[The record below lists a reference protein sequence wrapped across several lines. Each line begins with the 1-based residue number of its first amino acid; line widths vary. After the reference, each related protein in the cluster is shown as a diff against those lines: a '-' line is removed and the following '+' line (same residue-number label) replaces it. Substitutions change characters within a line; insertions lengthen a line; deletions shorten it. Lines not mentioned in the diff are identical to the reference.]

1 MATATRPTNR
11 AGSAVSLDRHRNGG
25 GPSASPRSDLPSE
38 RRPGLRGPAP
48 IPVELAAALLVP
60 AAAVSF
66 TRVFDRPGAVV
77 PIVGAALLST
87 ALAALLRRLRVPLVA
102 SAAISALVLV
112 FLVVNRF
119 APGTGRL
126 GVIPTGATRDALRAL
141 VDELVRD
148 FQELRTPVPAL
159 DPFMAAA
166 MIGAWLMAFLTDW
179 GALRLRL
186 AFEPVLP
193 AGLLFVFAAVLGAGT
208 NPVPVTVLFG
218 LAIGLWGVVQRAA
231 NLADGNNWLADDRRR
246 GSLGVAGWAG
256 LFALVAVSLGAL
268 AGPRLPGADAEEMLS
283 LRDAGDPTRVVVSPY
298 VSIQSQL
305 VQQTNTPLF
314 TVTAAE
320 PSYWRLAGLDTYEQN
335 IWKVAGNFSPQD
347 GELPGQPALSGQRD
361 RLEQQYVISNLN
373 SIWLP
378 AAFSPNEIDNAT
390 AQATWNAETSSLT
403 VANDVES
410 SNGVSY
416 TVVSQ
421 VPRLTPDELRAAPDT
436 VPQDIAERY
445 LALPQVPDIA
455 RATAAEVTAGATTRY
470 DKMLALQSFFRTFEY
485 KVDLPPR
492 QGDPI
497 EQFLSE
503 RQGFCQQFAGTF
515 AVMAR
520 TLNIPARVAIGF
532 TWGDPISDP
541 VDGLQTYQVTG
552 RQTHAWPEV
561 WFEGLGW
568 VAFEPTPGRG
578 APSSAAYTQVAAQQD
593 SVVQATP
600 GAPVSTTTTAGV
612 QAGAGAPVVGEP
624 EIPLDSGDVG
634 TAVETDSGVSTGTI
648 VRFLAAVAVVG
659 AYAGGVPL
667 WYQLRRRRRRQQ
679 VRTPADG
686 VETSWAEAT
695 ETLSLMYGIARRP
708 AETRREFAHRLGSDP
723 RVPRQAMGALADKA
737 TVARYYP
744 QGLRPDDAGQAAA
757 LAAEIEGA
765 VAARVSI
772 YTRWKRMVDPRRLLK
787 GTRQGTGPRK
797 GAGGPTSGGS
807 PGTGAAPSSNGNGHL
822 PELMDQRDPI
832 QI

>member
-11 AGSAVSLDRHRNGG
+11 AGSAVSLDGRRNGS
-25 GPSASPRSDLPSE
+25 GPSASPRREVPAE
-38 RRPGLRGPAP
+38 RRPGPRGPAP

-102 SAAISALVLV
+102 SAAISALVLL

-126 GVIPTGATRDALRAL
+126 GFIPTGATRDALRAL
-141 VDELVRD
+141 VDELVRN

-256 LFALVAVSLGAL
+256 LFALVAVGLGAV

-314 TVTAAE
+314 TVSATE

-347 GELPGQPALSGQRD
+347 GELPGQPTLAGQRD
-361 RLEQQYVISNLN
+361 RLEQRYTISNLN

-378 AAFSPNEIDNAT
+378 AAFSPTEIHDAT
-390 AQATWNAETSSLT
+390 AKATWNAETSSLT

-416 TVVSQ
+416 TAVSQ
-421 VPRLTPDELRAAPDT
+421 VPRLTPEELRAAPET
-436 VPQDIAERY
+436 IPQDIADRY
-445 LALPQVPDIA
+445 LALPDVPQVA
-455 RATAAEVTAGATTRY
+455 RTTAAEVTAGAATRY
-470 DKMLALQSFFRTFEY
+470 DKMLALQSFFRGFDY
-485 KVDLPPR
+485 SVDLPPR

-497 EQFLSE
+497 QQFLSE
-503 RQGFCQQFAGTF
+503 RVGFCQQFAGTF

-532 TWGDPISDP
+532 TWGDPIGDP
-541 VDGLQTYQVTG
+541 VEGVQTYQVTG

-593 SVVQATP
+593 SAIQQTP
-600 GAPVSTTTTAGV
+600 GAPVSTTTTAALGS
-612 QAGAGAPVVGEP
+612 GAGAPVVGEP
-624 EIPLDSGDVG
+624 EIPLDSGDIG
-634 TAVETDSGVSTGTI
+634 TAADSDQGVSTGTI
-648 VRFLAAVAVVG
+648 IRFLIAVAVLG

-667 WYQLRRRRRRQQ
+667 WHRLRRQRRRQQ

-708 AETRREFAHRLGSDP
+708 AETRREFAQRLGSDP
-723 RVPRQAMGALADKA
+723 RVPRQAMGALAEKA

-744 QGLRPDDAGQAAA
+744 QGLRADDAGEASA
-757 LAAEIEGA
+757 LAAEIEQA
-765 VAARVSI
+765 VASRVSA
-772 YTRWKRMVDPRRLLK
+772 YTRWKRLVDPRRLLK
-787 GTRQGTGPRK
+787 GMRRSAGPRGRSGP
-797 GAGGPTSGGS
+797 GAGPSSG
-807 PGTGAAPSSNGNGHL
+807 APSSNGNGYH
-822 PELMDQRDPI
+822 PEATHREPAGV
-832 QI
+832 